1 MAGNLVPFSMSAFGG
16 PGGKVGGKMEDARRS
31 LRKRPV
37 LVLFFMTG
45 CPHCI
50 HNEPAW
56 KAATKKV
63 KGKVKIVRVESKD
76 VPPEEGVSS
85 FPTMKYRPANGPDR
99 VLPGSQKTGRD
110 ILMKLGL
117 KGEQG
122 TRRRKADTRKTRRR
136 V

>member
-1 MAGNLVPFSMSAFGG
+1 MAGNLAPFNMGAFGG
-16 PGGKVGGKMEDARRS
+16 PGGGGKMEDARRS

>member
-1 MAGNLVPFSMSAFGG
+1 MATVFSSEIGGVPKPEEG
-16 PGGKVGGKMEDARRS
+16 GGKMEDARRS

-56 KAATKKV
+56 KAASKKM

-76 VPPEEGVSS
+76 VPPEEGISS

>member
-1 MAGNLVPFSMSAFGG
+1 MTKDLFPPFSPSLGA
-16 PGGKVGGKMEDARRS
+16 PGGGGKMEDARRS

>member
-1 MAGNLVPFSMSAFGG
+1 MAGNSAPFSMGALGG
-16 PGGKVGGKMEDARRS
+16 PGGGGKMEDARRS

>member
-1 MAGNLVPFSMSAFGG
+1 
-16 PGGKVGGKMEDARRS
+16 MEDARRS

-45 CPHCI
+45 CPHCV

-56 KAATKKV
+56 KSATKKV

-76 VPPEEGVSS
+76 VPPEEGISS

-117 KGEQG
+117 RGDQG

>member
-1 MAGNLVPFSMSAFGG
+1 
-16 PGGKVGGKMEDARRS
+16 MEEARRS
-31 LRKRPV
+31 LQKRPV
-37 LVLFFMTG
+37 LVLFFMNG

-50 HNEPAW
+50 RNEPAFR
-56 KAATKKV
+56 AAAKKV
-63 KGKVKIVRVESKD
+63 KGKMKIVRVESKD

-117 KGEQG
+117 KGEQS

-136 V
+136 VG

>member
-1 MAGNLVPFSMSAFGG
+1 MAGNLAPFSMRAFGG
-16 PGGKVGGKMEDARRS
+16 PATGGKMEDARRS

-56 KAATKKV
+56 KAASKKM

-85 FPTMKYRPANGPDR
+85 FPTMKYRPAHGPDR

-122 TRRRKADTRKTRRR
+122 TRRRKADTHKTRRR

>member
-1 MAGNLVPFSMSAFGG
+1 MAGNLVPFSNVFGPSSAGR
-16 PGGKVGGKMEDARRS
+16 VGGKMEDARRS

-37 LVLFFMTG
+37 LVLVFMTG

>member
-1 MAGNLVPFSMSAFGG
+1 MPAVFSDVFGPSKDSG
-16 PGGKVGGKMEDARRS
+16 GGKMEDARRS

-56 KAATKKV
+56 KAASKKV
-63 KGKVKIVRVESKD
+63 KGKMKIVRIESKD

-85 FPTMKYRPANGPDR
+85 FPTMKYRPAHGPDR
-99 VLPGSQKTGRD
+99 VLPGSQKTGAD

-117 KGEQG
+117 KGERG

>member
-1 MAGNLVPFSMSAFGG
+1 MAGNLVPFSRSVFGG
-16 PGGKVGGKMEDARRS
+16 PGGGGKMEDARRS

>member
-1 MAGNLVPFSMSAFGG
+1 
-16 PGGKVGGKMEDARRS
+16 MEDARRS

>member
-1 MAGNLVPFSMSAFGG
+1 MSVFSSALGG
-16 PGGKVGGKMEDARRS
+16 PLNPEKVGGKMEEARRS

-37 LVLFFMTG
+37 LVLFFMDG
-45 CPHCI
+45 CPHCV

-56 KAATKKV
+56 KAACKKV
-63 KGKVKIVRVESKD
+63 KGKMKIVRIESKD

-85 FPTMKYRPANGPDR
+85 FPTMKYRPAHGPDR
-99 VLPGSQKTGRD
+99 VLPGSQTTGAD

-117 KGEQG
+117 KGDRG